1 MEGMILVYNTW
12 VCVLF
17 DTGATHSFIST
28 SCVESLG
35 LKAEIVENSLLIES
49 PMGMNS
55 RVGKIGKKCVITL
68 VDRALRV
75 NLRVLD
81 MFGYDVIFGMDWL
94 SVYRSLIDCH
104 YRRII
109 LYFSYGFEIFFVGG
123 KFVSSPFIPF
133 DPC

>member
-1 MEGMILVYNTW
+1 MLKFWPEKIGPILARPGFGPAHCWPDPARPGPPDYH
-12 VCVLF
+12 LY
-17 DTGATHSFIST
+17 
-28 SCVESLG
+28 
-35 LKAEIVENSLLIES
+35 
-49 PMGMNS
+49 S
-55 RVGKIGKKCVITL
+55 RVGKIGKECVITL

-81 MFGYDVIFGMDWL
+81 MFGYDVILGMDWL
-94 SVYRSLIDCH
+94 SVYRALLDCH

-109 LYFSYGFEIFFVGG
+109 LYFPYGFEIFFVGG